1 MINTNQLLKKWFVHL
16 RLLRI
21 RGEISIMGTGYKKIF
36 LTVASISLSVIII
49 VLQPFVVIGLQAFE
63 VSEIAKKVTVSIEG
77 PIPGSGVM
85 VGKNKNTYQVMT
97 TWHVVEGKGK
107 YSIQTFDDKSY
118 PLIVNTIQRMPN
130 IDLAIIEFTSETP
143 YLVATVGDSNRLK
156 EGMTVF
162 VAGYPTT
169 GSFDL
174 GRNYT
179 FLRCEITTLL
189 KKARNGYSLGYDNF
203 AIDAMSGGAVLNED
217 GKLVAIHGAA
227 EIRTLTGASG
237 NYGIASKT
245 FIDWQEQVTI
255 ASQKNISSEVFT
267 DNTYIPETQ
276 NANVVIKPNIK
287 FNWPTIGTVN
297 SNFGWRSHP
306 LTRNRKF
313 HSGIDIGNLIGTP
326 INASADGVVI
336 SAGWSGD
343 SGKLVILQHPD
354 GTLTYYG
361 HNSTIEVEVGKK
373 VFQGEQ
379 IALMGS
385 TGRSTSSHLHFE
397 IRASLSD
404 QNLNPIPINPIP
416 LLRLNKPR
424 NTPYLISYYKD

>member
-1 MINTNQLLKKWFVHL
+1 MINTKQLLTKWFVHL
-16 RLLRI
+16 RLARI
-21 RGEISIMGTGYKKIF
+21 RGKISIVSTGYKKIF
-36 LTVASISLSVIII
+36 LTVVSVSLSVIII
-49 VLQPFVVIGLQAFE
+49 VLQPLVVIGLQPFE
-63 VSEIAKKVTVSIEG
+63 VSAIAKKVTVSIEG
-77 PIPGSGVM
+77 PIPGSGVI

-97 TWHVVEGKGK
+97 AWHVVEGKGK

-130 IDLAIIEFTSETP
+130 IDLAIVEFISETS

-162 VAGYPTT
+162 VSGYPTT

-179 FLRCEITTLL
+179 FLKCEITTFL

-245 FIDWQEQVTI
+245 FRDWQEQVII
-255 ASQKNISSEVFT
+255 ASQKNISLEVFT
-267 DNTYIPETQ
+267 DKISIPKTQ
-276 NANVVIKPNIK
+276 NTNIVINSNIK
-287 FNWPTIGTVN
+287 FNWPTTGTLN
-297 SNFGWRSHP
+297 SNFGWRLHP
-306 LTRNRKF
+306 ITGARRF
-313 HSGIDIGNLIGTP
+313 HSGIDIENSIGTP

-336 SAGWSGD
+336 SAGWSGGY
-343 SGKLVILQHPD
+343 GKLVIIQHPD
-354 GTLTYYG
+354 RTLTYYG

-373 VFQGEQ
+373 VFQGDQ

-385 TGRSTSSHLHFE
+385 TGNSTTSHLHFE
-397 IRASLSD
+397 IRSPLSD
-404 QNLNPIPINPIP
+404 QNLNPVPINPLP

-424 NTPYLISYYKD
+424 NTPYLISYYRD